1 MADRRPRNAEQ
12 SKRDILAAAEQQF
25 GEKGFYGARV
35 DEIARQSGLNKNM
48 IYIYFDSKEE
58 LYRCVLKA
66 IYRRMEE
73 VERKVLDQNP
83 AGSALVEALISAY
96 FDFLKDNPTFV
107 NILMSENLIGAQFM
121 RQLPDEC
128 IARPTLAEIALRL
141 RECCARGEFRA
152 DIDEKQLVLTM
163 ITICFSK
170 FSNRH
175 TLSRLM
181 GFDLDDPAV
190 HEMRKQQAIEILL
203 AYLSNK

>member
-1 MADRRPRNAEQ
+1 MADKRPRNAEQ
-12 SKRDILAAAEQQF
+12 SKKDILVAAEQQF

-35 DEIARQSGLNKNM
+35 DEIAKQSGLNKNM

-66 IYRRMEE
+66 IYQRMEE
-73 VERKVLDQNP
+73 VERGLLDQNLT
-83 AGSALVEALISAY
+83 GSALVSALVGAY

-128 IARPTLAEIALRL
+128 IARPTLHEIAARL
-141 RECCARGEFRA
+141 RAGSDAGEFRA
-152 DIDEKQLVLTM
+152 DIDEKHFVLTM
-163 ITICFSK
+163 ITICFSN

-181 GFDLDDPAV
+181 GFDMDDPKI
-190 HEMRKQQAIEILL
+190 HEMRKQQAIDILL
-203 AYLSNK
+203 AYLTRK